1 VGALGVGAP
10 STDLFWRSAMS
21 NTIAAIGLVTAMT
34 LSLFAAVPAA
44 AAATYKNDYI
54 PKRSDSYRQRIGH
67 MENES
72 KQRSRAGAEYMRLHH
87 RSLF

>member
-1 VGALGVGAP
+1 
-10 STDLFWRSAMS
+10 MS

-34 LSLFAAVPAA
+34 LSLFTAVPPA

-54 PKRSDSYRQRIGH
+54 PKRSDSYRHRIGH

-72 KQRSRAGAEYMRLHH
+72 KQRARAGADYMRTHH
-87 RSLF
+87 HSLF